1 MKCAD
6 RFRTSADVLDICVS
20 GVSLSTLGH
29 GSQTTGRKIPT
40 QLLHERQNQAGFQ
53 AACHCSS
60 SWLHLGPLGGSTQ
73 WRRGR
78 GTEEGGDSHRGPQGA
93 RPHHVPHIR
102 NPQLRQYYLR
112 ETPLLP
118 EVPKP
123 AETTEYTV
131 RCDDTVY
138 SVASQ
143 FNTTPSQLVHLNRL
157 SSNTLIPGQRLC
169 VPRGQALPLQSQ
181 NSNLEPGPAL
191 ETTPAAS
198 SSLLSPSP
206 DAEYDKLLDVEAVPM
221 PDGQLCLLALPAEC
235 SEGEGPTAMPYLK
248 LCCRYI
254 TDRKGV
260 VSGILLVTPN
270 KIFFDPYKSHPLVVE
285 HGCEEYLFSC
295 SVDSVLSVSFYSD
308 ISHVHFSTST
318 QRWKGRRKPANP
330 KSVRSLVR
338 RIGGA
343 KRGGGAPAADARD
356 DAVLALVS
364 SATADLRSASGLNPG
379 PGSESQDKAE
389 AQGQLEAGARS
400 ATLDELAAHSAGM
413 LGVAV
418 LNSAATFCCGGLDT
432 GERVRMELV
441 QADGKEQQRRTGKG
455 ATGCSRH
462 LSGSSGALMFVK
474 LRLQQPISKKR
485 GVSTPEPG
493 VTRTPSTK
501 DAWFTLA
508 QQSSDELYAYLSHWR
523 PDLCIVEGGEEEEGG
538 ADDEEFVLV
547 DDREE
552 EEEEGVGLSH
562 SDSRT
567 GEDWEMISVEDGG
580 GRPQALDRDPE
591 GLSDILEQSRILEEQ
606 HVREISAEL
615 PPRTVGHTWQ
625 LSYST
630 SKHGASLKTLYRKLA
645 GSDSPLLIVIKDTK
659 NQVFGSF
666 LSHPLRPSEKF
677 YGTGETF
684 LFMLHPRFKC
694 FRWTG
699 ENSFFIKGDLDSF
712 AIGGGSGHFG
722 LWLDEALYLGSSSPC
737 QTFNNCCLSETDDFR
752 VTEMEVWTFC

>member
-6 RFRTSADVLDICVS
+6 RFRTSADILDICVS
-20 GVSLSTLGH
+20 EADLDISLTRSRSLNTLGH
-29 GSQTTGRKIPT
+29 GSQTTGGKIPT
-40 QLLHERQNQAGFQ
+40 QLLHER
-53 AACHCSS
+53 
-60 SWLHLGPLGGSTQ
+60 STQ

-78 GTEEGGDSHRGPQGA
+78 GTEEGRGQPP
-93 RPHHVPHIR
+93 RPPGGPPPPRPPH
-102 NPQLRQYYLR
+102 
-112 ETPLLP
+112 
-118 EVPKP
+118 PKP
-123 AETTEYTV
+123 PAAAVLSE
-131 RCDDTVY
+131 
-138 SVASQ
+138 
-143 FNTTPSQLVHLNRL
+143 SQLVHLNRL

-191 ETTPAAS
+191 ETMPAAS

-254 TDRKGV
+254 TDR
-260 VSGILLVTPN
+260 

-356 DAVLALVS
+356 NAVLALVS
-364 SATADLRSASGLNPG
+364 SATADLRSASGLNQG
-379 PGSESQDKAE
+379 PGSESQDKVE

-441 QADGKEQQRRTGKG
+441 RADGKEQQRRTGKG
-455 ATGCSRH
+455 VTGCSRH

-493 VTRTPSTK
+493 
-501 DAWFTLA
+501 
-508 QQSSDELYAYLSHWR
+508 LYAYLSHWR

-567 GEDWEMISVEDGG
+567 GEDWE
-580 GRPQALDRDPE
+580 
-591 GLSDILEQSRILEEQ
+591 
-606 HVREISAEL
+606 
-615 PPRTVGHTWQ
+615 
-625 LSYST
+625 
-630 SKHGASLKTLYRKLA
+630 
-645 GSDSPLLIVIKDTK
+645 K
-659 NQVFGSF
+659 N
-666 LSHPLRPSEKF
+666 
-677 YGTGETF
+677 
-684 LFMLHPRFKC
+684 
-694 FRWTG
+694 
-699 ENSFFIKGDLDSF
+699 
-712 AIGGGSGHFG
+712 G
-722 LWLDEALYLGSSSPC
+722 LWPGRLGSAGPSSEQACPGKSNPTLHKNRVLWA
-737 QTFNNCCLSETDDFR
+737 QTS
-752 VTEMEVWTFC
+752 